1 MKCYIHSEAEAEATC
16 MHCGRAVCH
25 ACAVSVGGKLLC
37 SRCLALASAA
47 GSSQQSAL
55 SRNPLAIVSL
65 VLAMLGLLGCV
76 CGGGIGG
83 LLFGIPAAITGF
95 LGRKKALE
103 AGDDQQVATLAMV
116 GMIGGAAEVV
126 LSVIVLLLG
135 VAAIGSSL
143 LLNGTN

>member
-1 MKCYIHSEAEAEATC
+1 
-16 MHCGRAVCH
+16 
-25 ACAVSVGGKLLC
+25 
-37 SRCLALASAA
+37 
-47 GSSQQSAL
+47 
-55 SRNPLAIVSL
+55 
-65 VLAMLGLLGCV
+65 MLGLLGCV